1 MKSFYYITLKSKT
14 ILNRVFKDLIG
25 IEEWVKGETII
36 DIESA
41 IN

>member
-1 MKSFYYITLKSKT
+1 MKLFYYKTLKSKT

-25 IEEWVKGETII
+25 IEEWVKGETKI